1 MLLCILIGLFYI
13 VLRHR
18 GDAYQHENEKG
29 KKQREKGGPQGT
41 GRQRETEAGKGTK
54 REKENLYYA
63 ELRASCFCPYF
74 LVFLIRQA
82 TERKRIYDR
91 IDVPIGTV

>member
-1 MLLCILIGLFYI
+1 MFCVIAETLT
-13 VLRHR
+13 
-18 GDAYQHENEKG
+18 QHENEKG
-29 KKQREKGGPQGT
+29 KKRREKGGPQST
-41 GRQRETEAGKGTK
+41 GRQRETEAGKVDEE
-54 REKENLYYA
+54 EKSNLYYA

>member
-1 MLLCILIGLFYI
+1 MRYTSSRRRL
-13 VLRHR
+13 
-18 GDAYQHENEKG
+18 QHENEKG

>member
-1 MLLCILIGLFYI
+1 M
-13 VLRHR
+13 RHR

-29 KKQREKGGPQGT
+29 KKRREKGGLQST
-41 GRQRETEAGKGTK
+41 GRQRETEAGKVDEE
-54 REKENLYYA
+54 EKSNLYYA

-82 TERKRIYDR
+82 AERKM
-91 IDVPIGTV
+91 V